1 MGKSDNGEDLAGA
14 GSIQFIYQNLILMNI
29 QLLIFLLF
37 AIASAAIIYYLE
49 SSNHEPLELRSTSA
63 LTMGNIEPTL
73 EEFGAKQ
80 IRFTD
85 GWVQFNYD
93 GDDFVLGLST
103 KPIVR
108 LYFG

>member
-1 MGKSDNGEDLAGA
+1 
-14 GSIQFIYQNLILMNI
+14 MNI
-29 QLLIFLLF
+29 QLLIFLLL

-49 SSNHEPLELRSTSA
+49 SSNHESLELRSTSA
-63 LTMGNIEPTL
+63 LTMGNIEATL